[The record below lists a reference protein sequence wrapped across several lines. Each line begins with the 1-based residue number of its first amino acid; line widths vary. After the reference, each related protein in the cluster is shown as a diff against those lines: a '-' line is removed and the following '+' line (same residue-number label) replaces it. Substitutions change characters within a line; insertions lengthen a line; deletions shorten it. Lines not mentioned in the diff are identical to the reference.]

1 VQCLETNFNFGTD
14 LTIFKRTKYIL
25 QKKYLL
31 LISLSIFFS
40 CIYKA
45 GNRQPDINFDWEVN
59 VSPYYIKDYMK
70 TIDTFYANRMLI
82 TSEIVNY
89 SENFIPVTDSVLGYK
104 YVIEF
109 SSYDS
114 ISYRESN
121 YIGLASIYDFK
132 KGHWVRDRDSL
143 KNNELEKFKTFFKDS
158 VLTKVVQRFKD
169 KVPDSLLFVG
179 KQDTIIIKPL
189 K

>member
-1 VQCLETNFNFGTD
+1 
-14 LTIFKRTKYIL
+14 
-25 QKKYLL
+25 
-31 LISLSIFFS
+31 
-40 CIYKA
+40 
-45 GNRQPDINFDWEVN
+45 
-59 VSPYYIKDYMK
+59 MK

-89 SENFIPVTDSVLGYK
+89 SENFIPVTDSALGYK

-109 SSYDS
+109 NSYDS
-114 ISYRESN
+114 ISYLESN

-132 KGHWVRDRDSL
+132 KGRWVTDRDNL
-143 KNNELEKFKTFFKDS
+143 KNYELEKFKTFFKDS

-179 KQDTIIIKPL
+179 KPDTIIIKPL

>member
-1 VQCLETNFNFGTD
+1 MKNS
-14 LTIFKRTKYIL
+14 
-25 QKKYLL
+25 L
-31 LISLSIFFS
+31 LIFIIFSSFIS

-59 VSPYYIKDYMK
+59 ISPYYIKDYMK
-70 TIDTFYANRMLI
+70 TIDTFYANRILI

-109 SSYDS
+109 NNMDS
-114 ISYRESN
+114 IKSLELN
-121 YIGLASIYDFK
+121 YFGLASIYDFK
-132 KGHWVRDRDSL
+132 KGHWVTDRDSL
-143 KNNELEKFKTFFKDS
+143 KNEELEKFKIFFRDS
-158 VLTKVVQRFKD
+158 VLTKVVQRYKNEI
-169 KVPDSLLFVG
+169 PDSLLFVG
-179 KQDTIIIKPL
+179 KPDTITIKPL

>member
-1 VQCLETNFNFGTD
+1 MKNS
-14 LTIFKRTKYIL
+14 
-25 QKKYLL
+25 LL
-31 LISLSIFFS
+31 VFIICSLFIS

-59 VSPYYIKDYMK
+59 ISPYYVKDYMK

-109 SSYDS
+109 NNMDS
-114 ISYRESN
+114 IKSLELN
-121 YIGLASIYDFK
+121 YFGLASIYDFK
-132 KGHWVRDRDSL
+132 KGHWVKDRDSL
-143 KNNELEKFKTFFKDS
+143 KNNELEKFNDY
-158 VLTKVVQRFKD
+158 
-169 KVPDSLLFVG
+169 SLFGITNYFSIFV
-179 KQDTIIIKPL
+179 
-189 K
+189 